1 MQKYVALGIGGLT
14 LDTAVF
20 RQQRDAPNAL
30 RQGAI
35 LVALIGLVVGV
46 ATFVGEMGEVM
57 LTRDY
62 EDVTQTLYDGLIT
75 MPWYEDLATYDP
87 RFPENFRTQF
97 TTIANTVQLF
107 QSSVMGGALKIIAI
121 PLLYLATW
129 FLYGGFAHI
138 VARPAWRGGHL
149 QPNIGR
155 DRLGIKCACAWG
167 GATYSLCAAQRDDFT
182 CPYRQLSRPARDSQP
197 PPASHPA
204 RDGIRGGIAICA
216 ARTALLWS
224 GIFPVSICIA
234 ERRV

>member
-20 RQQRDAPNAL
+20 RQQRDAPNPL

-107 QSSVMGGALKIIAI
+107 QSSVMGGALKIVAI

-129 FLYGGFAHI
+129 VLYGGFAHI
-138 VARPAWRGGHL
+138 VARL
-149 QPNIGR
+149 
-155 DRLGIKCACAWG
+155 LG
-167 GATYSLCAAQRDDFT
+167 GAATFNQTLGATALASSAHLLGVVKLIPFA
-182 CPYRQLSRPARDSQP
+182 QLSATTLLALIASYLALRETHNLP
-197 PPASHPA
+197 PL
-204 RDGIRGGIAICA
+204 
-216 ARTALLWS
+216 RTLLVTVVGVVLLCVLLVLLS
-224 GIFPVSICIA
+224 FGVGYFLSP
-234 ERRV
+234 RL